1 AWSNADQRLGA
12 ASAGLRVDL
21 PIDHSIVVVYWS
33 SVNATPRDAV
43 LRTDFDDIRGASVGP
58 SGSPSAPTLDERRPL
73 SSSRADAQGE
83 LRAASCRNPRLTT
96 RKTLGGTMLDPKWG
110 VATSTLPK
118 SPSPSC
124 DGSIG

>member
-1 AWSNADQRLGA
+1 VCTTLATPSSRSRAEMAPERTCSSEL
-12 ASAGLRVDL
+12 
-21 PIDHSIVVVYWS
+21 YWS

-83 LRAASCRNPRLTT
+83 LRAASCRKPLI
-96 RKTLGGTMLDPKWG
+96 
-110 VATSTLPK
+110 
-118 SPSPSC
+118 
-124 DGSIG
+124 GSMSAEREQGAHAAVHARYIHG